1 MRFTDQVVLITG
13 GARGQGRSHAVEF
26 AREGA
31 DVVVLDLCAPLDV
44 PYPSSTPDD
53 LDETR
58 RLVEATGRRCIAMQ
72 ADVRVPA
79 DLEAV
84 VARAVAELGRIDVLV
99 ANAGILHNS
108 LIHDLTVDDFERVVA
123 TNLGGVFNAV
133 KAVLPVM
140 LEQGSGR
147 IIAISSMA
155 GRRAYG
161 RACHY
166 AASKWGIIGMIKD
179 IALDLGRTG
188 ITANVVC
195 PGSVDTP
202 MAVNDKLVKAF
213 LPDLENP
220 TLDDFR
226 VEMSR
231 FHPQGVPW
239 VEPVD
244 VTRTVMHLASEA
256 GRHVTGDVL
265 TVSAGMMAQN
275 SS

>member
-26 AREGA
+26 SREGA
-31 DVVVLDLCAPLDV
+31 DIVLVDLCAPLDV
-44 PYPSSTPDD
+44 PYPSSTLAD
-53 LDETR
+53 LEETR
-58 RLVEATGRRCIAMQ
+58 RLVTEQGRQCIAVQ
-72 ADVRVPA
+72 GDVRVPA
-79 DLEAV
+79 DLENLV
-84 VARAVAELGRIDVLV
+84 SRTVAELGRIDILI
-99 ANAGILHNS
+99 ANAGILHNAPIAE
-108 LIHDLTVDDFERVVA
+108 LAVDDFERVVA

-140 LEQGSGR
+140 LNQGSGR

-161 RACHY
+161 RAAHY

-179 IALDLGRTG
+179 IALDLAPTG

-213 LPDLENP
+213 LPASSNP
-220 TLDDFR
+220 TMEEFR
-226 VEMSR
+226 VEMAK
-231 FHPQGVPW
+231 FHPQRVPW

-244 VTRTVMHLASEA
+244 ISRTIMHLASDA
-256 GRHVTGDVL
+256 ARYVTGDVL
-265 TVSAGMMAQN
+265 TVSAGMMAKN